1 MPFKSKAQQ
10 RFAYAHPDKF
20 GGKQGLEEWSGD
32 TNFSSLPE
40 RKKKKK
46 KSSVSSVELERIAG
60 LKKE

>member
-1 MPFKSKAQQ
+1 MPFESKAQQ

-32 TNFSSLPE
+32 TNFSSLPA

-46 KSSVSSVELERIAG
+46 KSVSSVELERLAG
-60 LKKE
+60 MRKK